1 MKMLRRFLIL
11 VLALLTVTSAAL
23 ADTSKEAIESGV
35 WESDFT
41 RANDNLNH
49 MTFYPTD
56 ETYLSYWQECATPGT
71 VEKLEYDTWFYALDA
86 KENGDPLA
94 HTMAVTKVAYVYLP
108 YGYDESKDYNIL
120 YLMHGGGGDETSWF
134 ATVDNHTM
142 TEVGQGTAVHLLD
155 NLIANGKIE
164 PCIVVTPT
172 FYTLQNTRKYRK
184 VGGEIEAFSHEL
196 NDLMQAVEGKYS
208 TYAAG
213 TAREDFVASRDHRA
227 FAGLSMGSM
236 TTWTVAMVRNLDIFS
251 WFGNM
256 SAAVS
261 ADAEGNAKYLNE
273 VLLPALENGKANG
286 WNINMQL
293 NFNGTTDLAF
303 GPHAEMHQLLLDYM
317 KTSDMLRVGENYD
330 FVVSDGPHSWDYWDL
345 YLYDMMQVFFK

>member
-1 MKMLRRFLIL
+1 MVKCLIS
-11 VLALLTVTSAAL
+11 VILTVVLLLSACAAF

-35 WESDFT
+35 WTEDFT
-41 RANDNLNH
+41 RENEYLNH

-56 ETYLSYWQECATPGT
+56 EKYLSYWQECAAPGT

-86 KENGDPLA
+86 KNGDALS
-94 HTMAVTKVAYVYLP
+94 HTTPVTKVCYVYLP
-108 YGYDESKDYNIL
+108 YGYDPAQKYDIL
-120 YLMHGGGGDETSWF
+120 YLMHGGGGDETNWF
-134 ATVDNHTM
+134 ATIDNHNNA
-142 TEVGQGTAVHLLD
+142 EVGQGTAVHLLD
-155 NLIANGKIE
+155 NLIANGEAK

-172 FYTLQNTRKYRK
+172 FYTLKNTRKYRSL
-184 VGGEIEAFSHEL
+184 GGEIEAFSHEL
-196 NDLMQAVEGKYS
+196 ADVMQAVESKYS
-208 TYAAG
+208 TYAES
-213 TAREDFVASRDHRA
+213 TTREAFTASRDHRA

-236 TTWTVAMVRNLDIFS
+236 TTWTVAMVQNLDIFS

-261 ADAEGNAKYLNE
+261 ADPEANAAYFMDTLIPAIENAET
-273 VLLPALENGKANG
+273 NG

-293 NFNGTTDLAF
+293 NFNGTTDMAF
-303 GPHAEMHQLLLDYM
+303 PPHAEMHQMFLEYM
-317 KTSDMLRVGENYD
+317 KDHDFLQVGRNYD